1 MKHVYMMRHG
11 ETVDNQ
17 NGIIQGQED
26 SSLTENGIVSVQ
38 NMAQTVQSMV
48 FDAVFCSPLGRAR
61 RSLEIV
67 AGEIDLK
74 TTVEYV
80 DDIKELDF
88 GTLTKKSFSE
98 VEDIITH
105 HKQNSDLPY
114 LRGESGD
121 MFKSRVL
128 NFMEERIL
136 GSDSKNFFIVTHFGV
151 LETILR
157 HYAKLD
163 YRRTD
168 DSWNAVVQLCFNEK
182 GVKYRWI
189 R

>member
-1 MKHVYMMRHG
+1 MMRHG

-26 SSLTENGIVSVQ
+26 SPLTGRGIASVQ
-38 NMAQTVQSMV
+38 NMAKTVKDKV
-48 FDAVFCSPLGRAR
+48 FSAVYCSPLGRAR

-67 AGEIDLK
+67 AREIDLK

-98 VEDIITH
+98 VEDIIIH
-105 HKQNSDLPY
+105 HKQNSNLPY
-114 LRGESGD
+114 LSGESGD
-121 MFKSRVL
+121 MFKRRVL

-157 HYAKLD
+157 HYAKRD
-163 YRRTD
+163 YSRTD
-168 DSWNAVVQLCFNEK
+168 DSRNAVVQLCFYEK